1 MAIAQSACA
10 RSAHSLHTRTQPY
23 LHLLGIY
30 FTNYLLYSYC
40 MSNPP
45 PLPPTAQVI
54 ADVIGRDAT
63 LLLAGKVANRNLYIP
78 YSLDE
83 HHWIAKVIGYAKA
96 HALKQ
101 EFGGL
106 HMSLATCDHYY
117 TRERNE
123 LIKTDYIN
131 GISTIALASK
141 YSVTQRRIQHI
152 VSGLKRNTP
161 ENGQKQQ

>member
-1 MAIAQSACA
+1 VRVQG
-10 RSAHSLHTRTQPY
+10 LHTLCTQAHNPI
-23 LHLLGIY
+23 HTLLGIY
-30 FTNYLLYSYC
+30 FANYPLYSYH

-83 HHWIAKVIGYAKA
+83 NHWIARVIGYAKA

-123 LIKTDYIN
+123 LIKADYLN

-152 VSGLKRNTP
+152 VAGLKRSGA
-161 ENGQKQQ
+161 ENSQKSQ